1 MLIISISN
9 RKVFVDMLIS
19 FFRTVISYILVV
31 FAVRIMGKRQV
42 GQLEPTELVVT
53 LMISDLATI
62 PLSHVSIPLLHG
74 VIPIVTLI
82 MLEATLSFVEL
93 KSRKFRKIMSGTPV
107 VIIKDGKLC
116 EKEMEKLRF
125 NLDDLL
131 EMLRMQG
138 STDINEIMYAVLE
151 TSGNLSI
158 TAKTKP
164 EQKETKYLGIPF
176 MFICDGEVSYKALK
190 LYNKNK
196 EWLTKRLNGVE
207 EKDVLF
213 AGVDENG
220 KFYMQKR
227 EEK

>member
-1 MLIISISN
+1 
-9 RKVFVDMLIS
+9 MLIS
-19 FFRTVISYILVV
+19 FLRTVISYILVV

-74 VIPIVTLI
+74 IIPIVTLI
-82 MLEATLSFVEL
+82 MLEATLSFIEL
-93 KSRKFRKIMSGTPV
+93 KSRKFRKIMSGVPV

-138 STDINEIMYAVLE
+138 NTDINEIMYAVLE
-151 TSGNLSI
+151 TSGNLSVVQ
-158 TAKTKP
+158 KTKP
-164 EQKETKYLGIPF
+164 DINKNNYCGIPF
-176 MFICDGEVSYKALK
+176 MFICDGEISHKALG
-190 LYNKNK
+190 LYNKNA
-196 EWLTKRLNGVE
+196 EWLTKKLNGTS
-207 EKDVLF
+207 EKDILF